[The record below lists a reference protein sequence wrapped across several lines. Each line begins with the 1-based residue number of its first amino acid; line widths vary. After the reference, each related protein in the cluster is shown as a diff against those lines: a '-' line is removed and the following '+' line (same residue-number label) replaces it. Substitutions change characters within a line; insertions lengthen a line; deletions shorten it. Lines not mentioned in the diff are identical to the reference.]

1 MKKNNFTLL
10 KMLLLFGMIP
20 LGSTLIAFSI
30 LTYINVTKLVHK
42 NVRNELYICNTEFN
56 QYISTAYGDILGTEA
71 WAPLAKDEMVDVFL
85 DKNVYM
91 TIFYG
96 DQSIL
101 SSLQDRNGVRME
113 VGRRATGDLVSTVLR
128 GGKTYT
134 MDNMEISGE
143 KYFVNYMPIKNSSGK
158 NVGMTFVAKKVSV
171 VNRDILIIIMR
182 VLAAGLVC
190 LIIFSIVIVIVA
202 RTVRKPFADMAHAL
216 EVCASGH
223 VSESFP
229 IRSVVKENKN
239 MIYSLG
245 QFQES
250 LNGTVSEVKNATAVI
265 GENVHSVNNLSEDT
279 QTAASHISSA
289 VEELAQGAQSM
300 AESVQDV
307 NMKVADMEDHV
318 ADIEGNVRKLSDSSD
333 EMRQINYNATDSMNQ
348 VLTSFKDTIDA
359 VNSIT
364 EQILRTNDSIEKVN
378 EAVELII
385 SIASQ
390 TKLLSLNASIEA
402 ARAGESGK
410 GFAVVAKSIGELSL
424 KSNEGA
430 TSIQQIAKEVL
441 ANSEESVKLAK
452 AIKKVIE
459 ESQSDIEKTSSE
471 FAALNEA
478 IEENVRAIGE
488 VRENTKKLAEIK
500 EAIVSNVSDLSAISE
515 ENAASSEE
523 VSASIESVSENV
535 SEISREISQVEEL
548 SGHLSETVS
557 FFS

>member
-10 KMLLLFGMIP
+10 KMLLLFGLIP
-20 LGSTLIAFSI
+20 LASALIAFSV

-42 NVRNELYICNTEFN
+42 NVRNELAMCNTEFS
-56 QYISTAYGDILGTEA
+56 QYISSAYGDILGTDA
-71 WAPLAKDEMVDVFL
+71 WEDVVSDDMVDVFL

-101 SSLQDRNGVRME
+101 SSLRDRNGVRME
-113 VGRRATGDLVSTVLR
+113 TGRRATGDIVSSVLR

-134 MDNMEISGE
+134 ADNMEISGE
-143 KYFVNYMPIKNSSGK
+143 KYYVNYMPIKNSAGK
-158 NVGMTFVAKKVSV
+158 YVGMTFVAKKTSV
-171 VNRDILIIIMR
+171 VNKDIAIIIMR
-182 VLAAGLVC
+182 VLVAGLCC
-190 LIIFSIVIVIVA
+190 LILFSVIIILVA
-202 RTVRKPFADMAHAL
+202 RTVRRPFSEIADAL
-216 EVCASGH
+216 EVCASGR
-223 VSESFP
+223 VSQPFS
-229 IRSVVKENKN
+229 IRSLVKENKT

-250 LNGTVSEVKNATAVI
+250 LNGAVSEVKNATDII

-279 QTAASHISSA
+279 QNAANHISSA

-307 NMKVADMEDHV
+307 NLKVADMGDRV
-318 ADIEGNVRKLSDSSD
+318 ADIEGNVKKLSSSSD
-333 EMRQINYNATDSMNQ
+333 EMSQINRNATNSMNM
-348 VLTSFKDTIDA
+348 VLTSFRDTIDA

-402 ARAGESGK
+402 ARAGESGR

-452 AIKKVIE
+452 DIKKVIE
-459 ESQSDIEKTSSE
+459 ESQSDIEKTSRE
-471 FAALNEA
+471 FDALNLA
-478 IEENVRAIGE
+478 IEANVRAIGE
-488 VRENTKKLAEIK
+488 VQENTRKLTEIK

-548 SGHLSETVS
+548 SGHLAETVA